1 MSVKTHWEKFKPFGI
16 MVHIKQEINYHLW
29 VHFLGILVVKM
40 DAWSY
45 KSGFFC
51 FFFFLRNTD
60 GGNWFFFTG
69 EHIWHVNKKKMTR
82 LDIYAMQQPKNLVIL
97 DVYFTSL
104 KRFIRFLRCRAGN
117 DEKHNRWTINRLVNQ
132 SKWNDFFVTFNI

>member
-1 MSVKTHWEKFKPFGI
+1 M
-16 MVHIKQEINYHLW
+16 
-29 VHFLGILVVKM
+29 HFLGILVVKM

-51 FFFFLRNTD
+51 FFFLRNTD

-104 KRFIRFLRCRAGN
+104 KRFIKFLRRTAGN

-132 SKWNDFFVTFNI
+132 TNGMTLLSFLTFRKFQNGCSLLLVPIIILL